1 MLQIIFISF
10 HLTNNNYLFS
20 FYKDPSS
27 SFSNTRQSA
36 IRLKHLTMGTV
47 LFQTI
52 IEKDILGTV
61 IQDTNSMEPGLIGY
75 GQQKSIIFFSKDCDP
90 KHIPKLGDKVNLYKI
105 ILIILNYT
113 SCVHEEF

>member
-1 MLQIIFISF
+1 
-10 HLTNNNYLFS
+10 
-20 FYKDPSS
+20 
-27 SFSNTRQSA
+27 
-36 IRLKHLTMGTV
+36 MGTV
-47 LFQTI
+47 SFQTI

-105 ILIILNYT
+105 ILNFSSMKYLY
-113 SCVHEEF
+113 

>member
-1 MLQIIFISF
+1 
-10 HLTNNNYLFS
+10 
-20 FYKDPSS
+20 
-27 SFSNTRQSA
+27 
-36 IRLKHLTMGTV
+36 MGTV

-105 ILIILNYT
+105 ILIK
-113 SCVHEEF
+113 